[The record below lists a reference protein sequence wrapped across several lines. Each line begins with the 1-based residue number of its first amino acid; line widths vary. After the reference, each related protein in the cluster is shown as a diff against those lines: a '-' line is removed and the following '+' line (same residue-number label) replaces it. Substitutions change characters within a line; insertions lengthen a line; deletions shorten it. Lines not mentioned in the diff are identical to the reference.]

1 MSDRTNP
8 EPNAR
13 GPGAGSNY
21 VLPNEAIRWDIPTW
35 KRAFTHW
42 EKVIDSMI
50 PVPQEGLEL
59 GATEGGASLFLAGR
73 FGLRTVCSDVG
84 GVSPAADPLHTRFGV
99 RHLMTYADIDAT
111 NIAFPDKSFDV
122 VVFKSILG
130 SIGGALGRDAIGTA
144 VHEMHRV
151 LRPGGVLLF
160 AENLAATRA
169 HRFVRQRVRAWG
181 TFWHYMELD
190 EITRHLEANFRS
202 VSLNTTGFG
211 CVAVPEKFPKLRGA
225 MAEVD
230 GLLDHV
236 LPQGFRYLAF
246 GHALR

>member
-1 MSDRTNP
+1 MSGSTKTDGT
-8 EPNAR
+8 
-13 GPGAGSNY
+13 GGAGGSPY

-42 EKVIDSMI
+42 ETTIAEMVPP
-50 PVPQEGLEL
+50 PVEALEL

-73 FGLRTVCSDVG
+73 FGMHSVCSDIG

-111 NIAFPDKSFDV
+111 NIAFPDQSFDV

-130 SIGGALGRDAIGTA
+130 SIGGALGPDAIGVA
-144 VHEMHRV
+144 VNEMHRV

-169 HRFVRQRVRAWG
+169 HRFVRRRVRNWG
-181 TFWHYMELD
+181 TFWHYMKLTELD
-190 EITRHLEANFRS
+190 QHLSDNFGT
-202 VSLNTTGFG
+202 VSLKTTGFG
-211 CVAVPEKFPKLRGA
+211 CVAVPEKFPKLRTA
-225 MAEVD
+225 MSHVD
-230 GLLDHV
+230 SALDRV
-236 LPQGFRYLAF
+236 LPKDFRYLAF
-246 GHALR
+246 GHAVK